1 VWSLEEQT
9 QTWSETDGL
18 LVHRLGE
25 TTAED
30 VAIGLLV
37 TAVLRPRRQRKGSL
51 LDIRYFKPVA
61 A

>member
-1 VWSLEEQT
+1 MKRGPT
-9 QTWSETDGL
+9 GL

-25 TTAED
+25 TTAEE
-30 VAIGLLV
+30 VEIGLPV
-37 TAVLRPRRQRKGSL
+37 VAVLRPRRQRKGSL